1 MKRDVRSGF
10 VDTKEL
16 KGLADNH
23 LEQRAILKTLSK
35 ETQEGVAQAD
45 AAFEEMTRDVF
56 DFESEARVRKAGF
69 TPQQAED
76 IANMVRTKQV
86 GQIFQYQGKQL
97 VLTPFKTV
105 VPAQTYLT
113 TIQDRVLELT
123 TVPTEIEIAGLKK
136 TINEFTSLSFFGLI
150 KLAITKLLKGR
161 NNG

>member
-1 MKRDVRSGF
+1 MRKSGLTTITNDDVQDKIKSLPAENQARI
-10 VDTKEL
+10 KE
-16 KGLADNH
+16 ANDA
-23 LEQRAILKTLSK
+23 LEDICS
-35 ETQEGVAQAD
+35 
-45 AAFEEMTRDVF
+45 DVF
-56 DFESEARVRKAGF
+56 DFESEDRVRKAGF

-76 IANMVRTKQV
+76 IAYIVKKKQV
-86 GQIFQYQGKQL
+86 GEIFQFQGKQL

-105 VPAQTYLT
+105 VAAQLYLT

-150 KLAITKLLKGR
+150 KLAIKNLLKGR